1 MFRVLTRN
9 RIFKLLSLCLSKL
22 IKFEIE
28 LENISKEDLRGENT
42 VFALPIDSAGDLMA
56 LAVANQKLQFP
67 SPLDKLTSSGLE
79 RFICLKDPKY
89 IVSEQKIK
97 RQDTENLEEI
107 LDLQKD
113 KLLIVPVSFFW
124 GKHPDKQ
131 QSLFKIIFSP
141 SWRTSGSIK
150 KFFKIIFHGR
160 NLFIKFQKP
169 LQVEELIDRTNSN
182 VKNSQLLSRYL
193 RALFRRSKQAMLG
206 PDISHRRTMV
216 RSLVKNIHVRDEIN
230 KQSKGRKPRKR
241 RLVKKAYKYAREI
254 CSDLNYPIVRM
265 LVRGFTWFWNTRYE
279 GLNIRNIDE
288 IKDISKDNALVYV
301 PCHRSHIDYCALT
314 FILYEN
320 GLMLPQV
327 AAGNNL
333 NLPVIGTI
341 LRGAGAVFM
350 RRSFMKNT
358 LYSTVFFEYIRSLMI
373 RGSSIEFFPEGGR
386 SRTGL
391 SLPSRPGLLS
401 LVLRSFASLKEQ
413 KVKIVPVYIGYEKIL
428 EGQSYLSELSGSQKK
443 RESLL
448 DPFKVL
454 RDFNNYLGN
463 AYLSF
468 GKPLD
473 LEEFLQENVSE
484 DYHIESPLDK
494 PDWLKPTTSLLGDEI
509 VRSINNSVAVSSTSL
524 FAISLLTDPTQALNK
539 ETLKARISFYLTL
552 LSKSDSYKDVWVT
565 EKDPD
570 EIIDRSER
578 LKFIKHQL
586 IGSDEVYRP
595 SPTEVATL
603 SFYKNNISHLF
614 MLYSLICESVRYIEK
629 ISKEDLH
636 ALLLMVYPI
645 ISREYFLQSPQIEGK
660 EIENALKA
668 LIEQGVLH
676 SKSPETYSKPDN
688 NGDHLN
694 KYLSLCNICEPS
706 LKRFYITMSVLWKK
720 KNISKDKLQAD
731 CDLIANELERLEGWP
746 YPEFSDKTK
755 FQNFLD
761 LLITERYVKEDQEI
775 YSASKITLKAQESY
789 KAFFDRKFLELVE
802 DIN

>member
-9 RIFKLLSLCLSKL
+9 RIFKVLGLCLSKI

-28 LENISKEDLRGENT
+28 LENISKEDLKDENII
-42 VFALPIDSAGDLMA
+42 FALPVDSASDLMA
-56 LAVANQKLQFP
+56 LALANKKLQIP
-67 SPLDKLTSSGLE
+67 SPIDKLKSSDLE
-79 RFICLKDPKY
+79 RFICLKSPKY

-97 RQDTENLEEI
+97 RQYPENLEAI
-107 LDLQKD
+107 LNLKRQN
-113 KLLIVPVSFFW
+113 LLIVPVSFIW

-160 NLFIKFQKP
+160 SLTIKFQKP
-169 LQVEELIDRTNSN
+169 LKVEELIDDTNSN
-182 VKNSQLLSRYL
+182 GKNSQLLSRYL

-216 RSLVKNIHVRDEIN
+216 KSLVKNIRVRDEIN

-241 RLVKKAYKYAREI
+241 RLVRKAYRYAREI

-279 GLNIRNIDE
+279 SLNIRNIDE
-288 IKDISKDNALVYV
+288 IKDISKDNALIYV

-333 NLPVIGTI
+333 NLPIIGGI

-350 RRSFMKNT
+350 RRSFMKNA

-401 LVLRSFASLKEQ
+401 LILRSFASLEGQ
-413 KVKIVPVYIGYEKIL
+413 KVKIVPIYIGYEKIL

-468 GKPLD
+468 AKPLD
-473 LEEFLQENVSE
+473 LEEFLKENVSE
-484 DYHIESPLDK
+484 NFHIDSPLDR
-494 PDWLKPTTSLLGDEI
+494 PDWLKPATSLLGDKI
-509 VRSINNSVAVSSTSL
+509 VRSINDSVAVSSTSL
-524 FAISLLTDPTQALNK
+524 FAISLLTDPTQALNR
-539 ETLKARISFYLTL
+539 ETLKDRISFFLTL
-552 LSKSDSYKDVWVT
+552 LSESERYKDVWIT
-565 EKDPD
+565 TKDPD

-578 LKFIKHQL
+578 LKFINHQL

-595 SPTEVATL
+595 SPKEVATL
-603 SFYKNNISHLF
+603 SFYKNNISHTF

-629 ISKEDLH
+629 ISKAELY
-636 ALLLMVYPI
+636 ALIQMVYPI
-645 ISREYFLQSPQIEGK
+645 VSREYFLQSSQIEGK
-660 EIENALKA
+660 EIENALKT
-668 LIEQGVLH
+668 LIEQGVLQ
-676 SKSPETYSKPDN
+676 SKESESYSKPDN
-688 NGDHLN
+688 NREHFY

-706 LKRFYITMSVLWKK
+706 LKRFYITMSVLWKNE
-720 KNISKDKLQAD
+720 NISKEKFRTD

-746 YPEFSDKTK
+746 YPEFSDKAK
-755 FQNFLD
+755 FQNFID
-761 LLITERYVKEDQEI
+761 LLITERYIKEDNEM
-775 YSASKITLKAQESY
+775 YSASKVTLRAQENY
-789 KAFFDRKFLELVE
+789 KAFFDRKFLELVQG
-802 DIN
+802 IN

>member
-9 RIFKLLSLCLSKL
+9 HIFKLLSLCLSKL

-28 LENISKEDLRGENT
+28 LENISKEDLKGENT
-42 VFALPIDSAGDLMA
+42 IFALPVDSAGDLMA
-56 LAVANQKLQFP
+56 LAVANKKLKLP
-67 SPLDKLTSSGLE
+67 SPLDKLTSSSLE

-89 IVSEQKIK
+89 IVSEQRIK
-97 RQDTENLEEI
+97 RQDPENLEDI
-107 LDLQKD
+107 LDLQRE

-150 KFFKIIFHGR
+150 KLFKIIFHGR
-160 NLFIKFQKP
+160 NLIIKFQKP
-169 LQVEELIDRTNSN
+169 LKVEELVDRATSN
-182 VKNSQLLSRYL
+182 NKNSQLLSRYL

-216 RSLVKNIHVRDEIN
+216 RSLVKNTHVREEIN

-333 NLPVIGTI
+333 NLPIIGTI

-358 LYSTVFFEYIRSLMI
+358 LYSTVFFQYIRSLMI

-401 LVLRSFASLKEQ
+401 LVLRSFASLKGQ
-413 KVKIVPVYIGYEKIL
+413 KVKIVPIYIGYEKIL

-484 DYHIESPLDK
+484 DFHIDSPLDR

-524 FAISLLTDPTQALNK
+524 FAISLLTDPTQALNR

-552 LSKSDSYKDVWVT
+552 LSKSDRYKDVWIT

-595 SPTEVATL
+595 SPIEVATL
-603 SFYKNNISHLF
+603 SFYKNNISHIF
-614 MLYSLICESVRYIEK
+614 MLYSLICESVRYVEK
-629 ISKEDLH
+629 ISKADMY
-636 ALLLMVYPI
+636 ALIQMVYPI
-645 ISREYFLQSPQIEGK
+645 ISREYFLQSSQIEER
-660 EIENALKA
+660 EIENALKT

-676 SKSPETYSKPDN
+676 SKESETYSKPDN
-688 NGDHLN
+688 NGGHFN

-755 FQNFLD
+755 FQNFLS
-761 LLITERYVKEDQEI
+761 LLITERYVKEDKEI
-775 YSASKITLKAQESY
+775 YSASKVTLKAQENY
-789 KAFFDRKFLELVE
+789 TAFFDRKFLELVRG
-802 DIN
+802 IN